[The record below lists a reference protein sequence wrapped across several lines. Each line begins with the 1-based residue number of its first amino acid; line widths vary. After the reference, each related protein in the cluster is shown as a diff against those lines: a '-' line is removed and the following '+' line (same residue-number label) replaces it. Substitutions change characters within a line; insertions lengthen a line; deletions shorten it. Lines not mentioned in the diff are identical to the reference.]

1 MTASKKSSRR
11 VWRDRNDAPDLSKAK
26 WRAKMLQ
33 ADVKA
38 GSKVV
43 KRGRPRVA
51 SPKVSTTVRLDADV
65 LDHFRANGRG
75 WQTRLNAALRK
86 AAGL

>member
-11 VWRDRNDAPDLSKAK
+11 VWRDRDDAPDLSKAK
-26 WRAKMLQ
+26 WRDKLLH
-33 ADVKA
+33 ADVMA

-43 KRGRPRVA
+43 KRGRPKVET
-51 SPKVSTTVRLDADV
+51 PKVSTTVRLDADV
-65 LDHFRANGRG
+65 LDYFRANGRG